1 LRELLADGATVRVYD
16 PAVRTLPEEF
26 HSGVVIAGDVK
37 AAMAGADALVLA
49 TEWPQFRELTADEIT
64 QAMSG
69 RLVLDPAAFLP
80 PAISKDPA
88 LTVVSIGRVA

>member
-1 LRELLADGATVRVYD
+1 
-16 PAVRTLPEEF
+16 
-26 HSGVVIAGDVK
+26 
-37 AAMAGADALVLA
+37 MAGAAAIVLA
-49 TEWPQFRELTADEIT
+49 TEWPQFRELMADDFT

-69 RLVLDPAAFLP
+69 RLVLDPGAFLS